1 MAVSQERVPHDSK
14 SDLPLSYKRKCCI
27 FQIETLGGEFVTI
40 EKNPDTNKV
49 KILSQSGK
57 SNIIVANVETKYG
70 LVHVIDKLLT

>member
-1 MAVSQERVPHDSK
+1 MVPYDSK
-14 SDLPLSYKRKCCI
+14 SDLPLSYKSNRCT

-57 SNIIVANVETKYG
+57 SNIIVANIETKYG
-70 LVHVIDKLLT
+70 LVHVIDRVLT